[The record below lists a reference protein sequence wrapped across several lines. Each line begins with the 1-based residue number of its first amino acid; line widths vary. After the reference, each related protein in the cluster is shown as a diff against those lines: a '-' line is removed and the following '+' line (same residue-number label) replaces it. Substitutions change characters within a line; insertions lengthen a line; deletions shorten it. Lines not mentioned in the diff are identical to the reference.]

1 LAGRPYSFEAIAMEK
16 VKTAPEPHSSGATLW
31 AGITGHCPSCG
42 RGKLFDGYLKLAP
55 RCNVCGLDY
64 NFADSGDGPAVFV
77 ILVTGFIVCGAALIV
92 EVLYAPP
99 YWLHALLWGPLSII
113 LPLVLLRSFK
123 GTLIALQFR
132 HKAEE
137 GKLAPK

>member
-1 LAGRPYSFEAIAMEK
+1 L
-16 VKTAPEPHSSGATLW
+16 
-31 AGITGHCPSCG
+31 AGITGHCPACG
-42 RGKLFDGYLKLAP
+42 RGKLFDGYLTLAP

-77 ILVTGFIVCGAALIV
+77 ILVTGFIVVGAALIV

-99 YWLHALLWGPLSII
+99 YWLHALLWGSLSII

-123 GTLIALQFR
+123 GVLIALQFK

-137 GKLAPK
+137 GKLASD